1 MRIALATAAE
11 QVPTDQ
17 DDAPLLAALAGAGHD
32 AELVPWDD
40 PAVVWEA
47 FDAVLIRTT
56 WDYHTRREEF
66 VTWAAQVEASTR
78 LFNAAEVVRWNTHK
92 GYLLELEERG
102 APTVPTA
109 WLAQGDRVDLA
120 GLAAARGWGEL
131 VVKPAVGAGGDGI
144 TRVLPQEGQATLDA
158 LVAAG
163 DAMVQPYVPTIATAG
178 ELSVIL
184 FDGEVSHAVRK
195 IPAAGSLLVQI
206 EHGGTY
212 EPLAEVPAEAA
223 ALARWVV
230 DAAGHD
236 LLFARVDLLVDEVGS
251 WLVNELEVTEPGL
264 FMHLVP
270 GSAERLVAAVE
281 RALRCTRSSS
291 ETRSY

>member
-17 DDAPLLAALAGAGHD
+17 DDAPLLAALAHAGHE

-40 PAVVWEA
+40 PTVAWEA

-56 WDYHTRREEF
+56 WDYALRREAF
-66 VTWAAQVEASTR
+66 VAWADRVEASTR

-92 GYLLELEERG
+92 RYLLELEERG
-102 APTVPTA
+102 APIVPTA

-120 GLAAARGWGEL
+120 ALAAARGWDEL
-131 VVKPAVGAGGDGI
+131 VLKPAIGAGGDGI
-144 TRVLPQEGQATLDA
+144 ARVLPRDGQAVLDA
-158 LVAAG
+158 LTATG

-184 FDGEVSHAVRK
+184 LDGEISHAVRK
-195 IPAAGSLLVQI
+195 IPAAGGLLVQI
-206 EHGGTY
+206 EHGGIY
-212 EPLAEVPAEAA
+212 EPLREVPAEAA
-223 ALARWVV
+223 ALARWIVA
-230 DAAGHD
+230 AAGHD

-251 WLVNELEVTEPGL
+251 WLVNELEATEPGL

-270 GSAERLVAAVE
+270 GSAERLVV
-281 RALRCTRSSS
+281 ALEGRLTGDGASID
-291 ETRSY
+291 E